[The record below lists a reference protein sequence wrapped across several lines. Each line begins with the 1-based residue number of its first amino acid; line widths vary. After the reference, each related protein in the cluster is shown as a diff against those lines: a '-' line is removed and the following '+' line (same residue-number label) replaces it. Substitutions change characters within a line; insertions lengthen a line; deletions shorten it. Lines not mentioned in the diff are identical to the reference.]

1 MRDMGRHPGEEGVS
15 EVIAAIL
22 LIGVT
27 VLLVAIVAAIFL
39 SGPQPDEI
47 PHASIVARNES
58 GSFALAHEGGDPLRV
73 GEYRVYIDSG
83 SGLVNKTGE
92 FTPPDSGVWQVGGSI
107 RYTGTWT
114 SSERVVV
121 TVVSGGVETILTEV
135 GFGGGRVFD
144 PDPVEPGE
152 PEEKEPI
159 YVIIEEN
166 VFVYG
171 TAFVFSGNNVNGPGA
186 TTIITGNLNTGDL
199 NGGASIAV
207 SNISIDGNVNL
218 DGGSASLGSPD
229 KPGEIHINGSL
240 TLRDGQR
247 HIYGDVY
254 VNGDFLLKDARIHG
268 NVYVSGN
275 LTLGD
280 TPWIDE
286 NARIYYT
293 GTLTSPL
300 DSVSGYDLD
309 IIAKCIK
316 QETVPGVRILDLE
329 IPPTKPE
336 DWYME
341 RGYASSE
348 DLTSNMKIFADS
360 YSSTSWRPTAT
371 DVIIIARDGD
381 ITITGMGNSNVTG
394 IFFAPRGRVTFH
406 GGSLE
411 GVVIASDG
419 LYVTSGGSTITFKNI
434 KEYITDPEDYPF

>member
-152 PEEKEPI
+152 PEEGFI
-159 YVIIEEN
+159 DFVINES

-171 TAFVFSGNNVNGPGA
+171 TTLSIGQGTGTGSTTVIGQGA
-186 TTIITGNLNTGDL
+186 TVVITGGLETKDI
-199 NGGASIAV
+199 GGGGIGIAV
-207 SNISIDGNVNL
+207 SDIYIDGDVNISSGSAGLGSEAKPGAIYINGNL
-218 DGGSASLGSPD
+218 TLLGGS
-229 KPGEIHINGSL
+229 
-240 TLRDGQR
+240 R
-247 HIYGDVY
+247 HVYGKVY
-254 VNGDFLLKDARIHG
+254 VNGDFDLGGVTIHNKTYVNG
-268 NVYVSGN
+268 NVTLRRNVISFVDDAHVYCTGNVNLLSGVDPS
-275 LTLGD
+275 TLD
-280 TPWIDE
+280 HCTDQTPF
-286 NARIYYT
+286 
-293 GTLTSPL
+293 
-300 DSVSGYDLD
+300 
-309 IIAKCIK
+309 
-316 QETVPGVRILDLE
+316 PGFTMLDLE
-329 IPPTKPE
+329 IPSVKSAS
-336 DWYME
+336 WYAE
-341 RGYASSE
+341 KGYTTGGA
-348 DLTSNMKIFADS
+348 LANNKKIFTPS
-360 YSSTSWRPTAT
+360 YTSSSGSAKNVT
-371 DVIIIARDGD
+371 IIAYDGN
-381 ITITGMGNSNVTG
+381 ISITGWGDGVTG
-394 IFFAPRGRVTFH
+394 IFFAPNGSVTFR
-406 GGSLE
+406 GDFLE
-411 GVVIASDG
+411 GVVIARDG
-419 LYVTSGGSTITFKNI
+419 LFIESGNTAVTFKNI